1 MPDRGLIMKIF
12 REKAITKIACILIL
26 ITVISGCEKIS
37 QGMQRRQFEFLYKM
51 NNYAA
56 LFREYTGGISF
67 YSDLDFYENRMEKLH
82 EDVSKMETVRGYE
95 TSEDLKA
102 KLLITIN
109 ENITSI
115 NVIRQKQLPLTENIS
130 KEWDVRMMNERV
142 DGFINELNDE
152 INKVGKQ

>member
-1 MPDRGLIMKIF
+1 MKIF